1 MYSCWTAKP
10 LLCGNRGRT
19 YWWMT
24 VCWSVVGSS
33 GCLAASPVSLPAYF
47 PTRPLTPSTKRWW
60 ASSTPSLPSSSSSLA
75 VLFAHYIVQWNPSIR
90 TPLKWGNFSTFFPQ
104 EKSLFWWKLYSVPLV
119 LGLQGL
125 LRACVFPFSIALYS
139 ATATWYNHK
148 TNRFWNKLI
157 NYCVASVYIGG
168 SERK

>member
-75 VLFAHYIVQWNPSIR
+75 VLCAHYIVQWNPSEMR
-90 TPLKWGNFSTFFPQ
+90 ELLYLFSAGKVSILMETLFCPISVGITGVTQ
-104 EKSLFWWKLYSVPLV
+104 SL
-119 LGLQGL
+119 
-125 LRACVFPFSIALYS
+125 CFPFLYC
-139 ATATWYNHK
+139 TVKCNCNLIQPQNKQILKQTHK
-148 TNRFWNKLI
+148 LL
-157 NYCVASVYIGG
+157 CS
-168 SERK
+168 